1 MMRKADVGIIILV
14 IIIGVVGWVYT
25 LTQSFQSGGMA
36 HIYIDGELYKS
47 VRLDEDQE
55 IRVETENGWNLL
67 EVKDGSIGM
76 IAASCRDQLC
86 VHMKHINRQ
95 GESIV
100 CLPFRVHV
108 EIEADQEGEVDAI
121 SN

>member
-1 MMRKADVGIIILV
+1 MRKADVIIIVLV

-25 LTQSFQSGGMA
+25 LSQTFQAGGTA
-36 HIYIDGELYKS
+36 NIYIDGELYKS
-47 VRLDEDQE
+47 VSLDIDQE
-55 IRVETENGWNLL
+55 IRVETDNGWNLL
-67 EVKDGSIGM
+67 EVKDGLIYM
-76 IAASCRDQLC
+76 KAASCRDQLC
-86 VHMKHINRQ
+86 VHMKPIDHQ